1 MAESFITR
9 RGGDM
14 SSFLNFTIVGGT
26 TQPTNP
32 EENMIWVNTDT
43 EITTYSIGPRTS
55 ETCIEGEI
63 WLVTGLDSSVKFSAT
78 NTFFY
83 EVCPVGIKQYI
94 NGTWVAKT
102 EFYVYQNN
110 EWVEPIIYLFDNGD
124 QFTRLTGGWTSVGY
138 SYGALT
144 SKAATVD
151 SNTNTILC
159 SSRSGS
165 GSNYH
170 GTLGTVNKVKIS
182 GRTKMRVT
190 GYLDIYYNGFTNQVG
205 IRENMGDVSS
215 GNTKRTTITS
225 AGYFDKTIDLTD
237 CDGDYYIYVSTACD
251 SFGSVQD
258 MNLQVSLIM
267 IT

>member
-43 EITTYSIGPRTS
+43 EITTCSIGPRTS
-55 ETCIEGEI
+55 ETGIEGEI

-78 NTFFY
+78 KTFFY

-110 EWVEPIIYLFDNGD
+110 KWVEPIIYLFDNGN
-124 QFTRLTGGWTSVGY
+124 QFTRLTGGWTSEGY
-138 SYGALT
+138 SYNTNT
-144 SKAATVD
+144 SRAATVD
-151 SNTNTILC
+151 SETNKILC
-159 SSRSGS
+159 SSSS
-165 GSNYH
+165 SPEKNYH
-170 GTLGTVNKVKIS
+170 GTLGTANKVKIS
-182 GRTKMRVT
+182 GRTQMRVV
-190 GYLDIYYNGFTNQVG
+190 GSLNNYYSTSINQIG
-205 IRENMGDVSS
+205 IRENKGNVSS

-225 AGYFDKTIDLTD
+225 AGAFDKTIDLTD
-237 CDGDYYIYVSTACD
+237 CDGDYYIYVSTACKGD
-251 SFGSVQD
+251 SASWII
-258 MNLQVSLIM
+258 NLYVSLIM